1 MKEIRILNLR
11 IDNCINCPY
20 FRFDPTAKGSGF
32 PYKLKCIKKDKRIGQ
47 SGSPNLGSNAFYSP
61 PDWCPLEKDVNNSY
75 EAKRIEERQN
85 SVGKNNNRE
94 SKGK

>member
-1 MKEIRILNLR
+1 
-11 IDNCINCPY
+11 
-20 FRFDPTAKGSGF
+20 
-32 PYKLKCIKKDKRIGQ
+32 
-47 SGSPNLGSNAFYSP
+47 LGSNAFYSP